1 MITLPEQSLIAKIK
15 LRPYQSVAIFKVR
28 EKLHGG
34 TKKLLVMSA
43 TGSGK
48 TAMMSTIVDMAI
60 KKGSSILTVMYGSD
74 LVRQT
79 AKVYEKYYGTKS
91 KIIMGAT
98 KSDDQSSIVGSI
110 STLNRRNLPD
120 VDIVLID
127 EAHNKYDKILEHYK
141 DKIII
146 AFSAT
151 PFVNC
156 HHYEDYILVASIKEL
171 IKEKHLVQPRHFA
184 PKVID
189 TTNVKTKLGD
199 YDEDQLAFEALKITG
214 DIVNEW
220 IKSGKGRPTIAFCVN
235 IKHSIELAESFKSA
249 GIRALHL
256 DASASPDDRDNALS
270 MLKHGEL
277 EVLTNVMIFTTGI
290 DLPEIS
296 CVIHA
301 RPTKSEV
308 LYIQSCG
315 RALRPCKGK
324 TDCIILDHAHN
335 WSRFGLLT
343 DDRLPVITAPEKK
356 KSSKK
361 LGEVEIKIWVCTFCY
376 CTNSIKDTHCMECKE
391 AKPVKEKK
399 VATEDGELQE
409 ITESKKKNTK
419 IFLGDV
425 MPFGK
430 HRGTAFEFLPYQY
443 IEWGA
448 SNLDNKDGLQMR
460 FKVEL
465 QRRNA

>member
-1 MITLPEQSLIAKIK
+1 MQIK
-15 LRPYQSVAIFKVR
+15 LRPYQSVAIFKLK
-28 EKLHGG
+28 EKLHAG
-34 TKKLLVMSA
+34 KKHMLIMSA

-60 KKGSSILTVMYGSD
+60 KKGSKVLTVMYGAD

-79 AKVYEKYYGTKS
+79 AKVYKKYYNTNS
-91 KIIMGAT
+91 KIIMGAI
-98 KSDDQSSIVGSI
+98 KSNDEQSIIASI
-110 STLNRRNLPD
+110 STLNKRNLPD
-120 VDIVLID
+120 VDVVLVD
-127 EAHNKYDKILEHYK
+127 EAHNKYDKIISHYQ

-156 HHYEDYILVASIKEL
+156 HYYEDYIIVASIKDL
-171 IKEKHLVQPRHFA
+171 ISDGHLVQPRHFA
-184 PKVID
+184 PRKLID
-189 TTNVKTKLGD
+189 VSNVKISMGD
-199 YDEDQLAFEALKITG
+199 YNEDQLELEALKITG
-214 DIVNEW
+214 DIINEW
-220 IKSGKGRPTIAFCVN
+220 LVRAKDRPTIAFCVN
-235 IKHSIELAESFKSA
+235 IKHSIELANAFNSH
-249 GIRALHL
+249 GIASLHL
-256 DASASPDDRDNALS
+256 DASASPTERDDAL
-270 MLKHGEL
+270 LKLKNGEIKI
-277 EVLTNVMIFTTGI
+277 LTNVMIFTTGI

-315 RALRPCKGK
+315 RALRPAPNKN
-324 TDCIILDHAHN
+324 DCIIIDHAN
-335 WSRFGLLT
+335 NVDRFGLLT
-343 DDRLPVITAPEKK
+343 DDREPNILPPEKK
-356 KSSKK
+356 VKK
-361 LGEVEIKIWVCTFCY
+361 DKTGEVEIKIWVCTFCY
-376 CTNSIKDTHCMECKE
+376 CTNSAKDTHCMECKE
-391 AKPVKEKK
+391 ARPVKEKK
-399 VATEDGELQE
+399 LTTEDGELQE

-443 IEWGA
+443 IEWGS